1 MLCCVSSRC
10 GVSRGVG
17 SKNEAYLRDG
27 SYLRDPSGFQKIAS
41 PGEKTQGFSIS
52 GNEARTPL
60 WMHSLSAEHKLN
72 DKIVTKE

>member
-17 SKNEAYLRDG
+17 SKNEAYLRD
-27 SYLRDPSGFQKIAS
+27 PSGFQKIAS
-41 PGEKTQGFSIS
+41 PGEKTKGSSIS
-52 GNEARTPL
+52 ENEARTPL